1 MNALQQLITNA
12 STFLLGPFGV
22 SLATLAIAYFAVE
35 AALTGRF
42 GRIVTAV
49 ICVAIMFSAAF
60 IVTTWVGA

>member
-1 MNALQQLITNA
+1 MNALQNLITNV

-22 SLATLAIAYFAVE
+22 SLATVAIAYFAIE

-49 ICVAIMFSAAF
+49 VCIAIAFSAAF